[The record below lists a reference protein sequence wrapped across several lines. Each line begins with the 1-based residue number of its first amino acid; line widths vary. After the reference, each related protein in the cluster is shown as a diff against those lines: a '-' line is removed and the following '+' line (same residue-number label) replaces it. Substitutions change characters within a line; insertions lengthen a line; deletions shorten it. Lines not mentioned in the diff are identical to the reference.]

1 MEPARCQ
8 PHQHSWVVQLA
19 HLSIILQFVSTTML
33 LRPRVL
39 SAGTPST
46 APALWLCN
54 LHVICASRLLI
65 VNAQERDPAAAG
77 RAGRGGG
84 GPRCN
89 ILTPNTNKAIL
100 SKPVVMSL
108 WLTNRSDILQ
118 QPGVLGVAAAAATLS
133 AAEAAGDLWATV
145 RRLAPKEQRTALDVA
160 AAATVSSVAAAAAW
174 ALAHQG

>member
-1 MEPARCQ
+1 MEAARCQ
-8 PHQHSWVVQLA
+8 PHQHSWVVQLTRP
-19 HLSIILQFVSTTML
+19 STILQLVSTIML
-33 LRPRVL
+33 RRPRVP

-46 APALWLCN
+46 APTIWLCN

-84 GPRCN
+84 GLQCN
-89 ILTPNTNKAIL
+89 ILTPNTNKTTLLA
-100 SKPVVMSL
+100 PVVMSL

-118 QPGVLGVAAAAATLS
+118 QPGVLGVVAAAATLS

-160 AAATVSSVAAAAAW
+160 AAATVSSVAAVAAW